1 MNRLQMK
8 VRGALAAKGLKQ
20 ADLAEMMFIS
30 ASALSISL
38 SGNMSMQR
46 ALLLSDALNAL
57 TNETLTLDDFRKD
70 IQDV

>member
-30 ASALSISL
+30 APALSISL